1 VAATGFF
8 TVEVCTLRGLVTHH
22 VLFFLDLA
30 SRAVKIGGI
39 TIHPNDL
46 WMSQVARNLTD
57 AGDQFF
63 HRTRFLIMDRDAKY
77 SDAFRNIL
85 TREGL
90 EIIRLPPCREFVRQH
105 PGMRGCIPVQIG
117 AWRCAKARRP
127 AW

>member
-1 VAATGFF
+1 M
-8 TVEVCTLRGLVTHH
+8 EVCTLRGLVTHH

-63 HRTRFLIMDRDAKY
+63 HRTRL
-77 SDAFRNIL
+77 
-85 TREGL
+85 
-90 EIIRLPPCREFVRQH
+90 
-105 PGMRGCIPVQIG
+105 RGCIPVQIG